1 MKLNKKKLFKLL
13 LVLVLVLVAG
23 TLLFLIIKGMIKKDE
38 TLDEHNHEHVDLNIS
53 EMELMKSSEDIFA
66 DNDFLIESFNEYEEG
81 DRFYLA
87 GTNLVDYDRMFVF
100 FGEVSREEIVNAL
113 AWNYEE
119 IKDKAADD
127 VLIVF
132 MKGNVL
138 IRLFNMKESEC
149 GFNFDAADSGYI
161 YVTQSNLEDVF
172 FKTTVKDGIK
182 LHILDEYIVKE
193 DDIKET
199 KKK

>member
-38 TLDEHNHEHVDLNIS
+38 TLDEHDHEHVDLNVS

-132 MKGNVL
+132 IKGNVL
-138 IRLFNMKESEC
+138 VRLFNMKESEC
-149 GFNFDAADSGYI
+149 GFNFDAGDSGYL
-161 YVTQSNLEDVF
+161 YVAQSNVEDVF

-182 LHILDEYIVKE
+182 WHVLDEYIVKV
-193 DDIKET
+193 DDIKES